1 MASTLTISGAES
13 SGTLP
18 GLTLPG
24 TRRSAAAADGRE
36 LTASGTLTQ
45 LTVAGLSA
53 GRSDTVRPAPGDES
67 GALCSTLLTREPR
80 AESREPRA
88 ESREPRAESREPRA
102 ESREPRAES
111 REPRVYTPEAHR
123 ASAEPMQVTPTA

>member
-18 GLTLPG
+18 G
-24 TRRSAAAADGRE
+24 TRRSEAAAGGRE

-45 LTVAGLSA
+45 LTVGGLSA
-53 GRSDTVRPAPGDES
+53 ERCDPFRPAPGGDS
-67 GALCSTLLTREPR
+67 GALGSTLFREPR

-88 ESREPRAESREPRA
+88 ESRE
-102 ESREPRAES
+102 
-111 REPRVYTPEAHR
+111 YTNR
-123 ASAEPMQVTPTA
+123 RGTPCPG